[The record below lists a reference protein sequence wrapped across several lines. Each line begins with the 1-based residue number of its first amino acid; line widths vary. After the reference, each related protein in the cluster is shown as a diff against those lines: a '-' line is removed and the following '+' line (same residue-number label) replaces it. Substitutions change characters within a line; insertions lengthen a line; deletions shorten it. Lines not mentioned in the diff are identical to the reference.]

1 MFTLTLSIRPI
12 PVAKFKVSRFSQ
24 PPSPILGGRATR
36 FRNENGG
43 DSTLEFGN
51 SAAIVDKPD
60 RGHRC
65 VWCDT
70 LLKTS
75 VNVSARPVKSQETK
89 KFALINTGITG
100 IHNYLILRHDLTNN
114 VLKLIGFYS

>member
-1 MFTLTLSIRPI
+1 MFTLTFSIRPI
-12 PVAKFKVSRFSQ
+12 PVAGFKVSRSIQ
-24 PPSPILGGRATR
+24 PPSPILGARITR
-36 FRNENGG
+36 FRNKNGG
-43 DSTLEFGN
+43 ESTIEFGN

-75 VNVSARPVKSQETK
+75 VNVSARQVKSQETK
-89 KFALINTGITG
+89 KFALINRGITG
-100 IHNYLILRHDLTNN
+100 IHNYLILRLDLSNN
-114 VLKLIGFYS
+114 ILKLKGFYS